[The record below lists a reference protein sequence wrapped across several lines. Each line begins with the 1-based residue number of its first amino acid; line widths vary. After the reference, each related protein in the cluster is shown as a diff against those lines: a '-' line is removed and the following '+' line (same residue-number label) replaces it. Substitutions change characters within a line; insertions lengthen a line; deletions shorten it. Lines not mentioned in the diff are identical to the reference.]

1 MDTQTI
7 LLLIT
12 IIGCF
17 VSLAGWLSS
26 REKKISND
34 AEWKG
39 TINGKLDAILGIDKR
54 VDALE
59 KEVKDQGKEI
69 VEVKARAESNTHRI
83 NKLEGKNYE
92 N

>member
-1 MDTQTI
+1 MDVNTLV
-7 LLLIT
+7 LLAA

-17 VSLAGWLSS
+17 VSLAGWLST

-34 AEWKG
+34 GEWRG
-39 TINGKLDAILGIDKR
+39 MINAKLDAILGIDKK

-59 KEVKDQGKEI
+59 AEVKEQGKEI
-69 VEVKARAESNTHRI
+69 VKIKARAESNTHRI
-83 NKLEGKNYE
+83 DKLEGNHE